1 MLTVGSTPSSHTN
14 VRINVDVSGSV
25 GARDGTSECR
35 EVVINGILKNNCDF
49 SQERLLN
56 IAFATLST
64 VFPSLKRGDIESARV
79 LQPQSTGESQ
89 GVEEE
94 GLGSRSST
102 PPLCIAKLS
111 SARLVRDVL
120 RARCALANNYLTS
133 NKINQD
139 LLDLDASACMPHRK
153 IFINEML
160 PYESFQAFKNL
171 SSIAQGLSFKY
182 VWHAGGRF
190 LVRRRGSER
199 AHVFVTASDQQAI
212 HTAYQHAPKQHLPR
226 TDLSNNAN
234 DRQEAVQ
241 ISESA
246 QIS

>member
-1 MLTVGSTPSSHTN
+1 MPTVGSTPSSHTN
-14 VRINVDVSGSV
+14 VRTKLDVSGSV

-56 IAFATLST
+56 IAFATLSA
-64 VFPSLKRGDIESARV
+64 VFPSLKGGNIESAR
-79 LQPQSTGESQ
+79 
-89 GVEEE
+89 EED
-94 GLGSRSST
+94 LGSRSST
-102 PPLCIAKLS
+102 PRLCIATLS

-120 RARCALANNYLTS
+120 RARRALANNYLTS

-139 LLDLDASACMPHRK
+139 LLGLDASACMPHRK

-171 SSIAQGLSFKY
+171 RSIAQGLGFKY
-182 VWHAGGRF
+182 VCHAGGRF
-190 LVRRRGSER
+190 LVRRKGGER
-199 AHVFVTASDQQAI
+199 AHVFVTASDLQAI

-241 ISESA
+241 VSEST
-246 QIS
+246 QTS